1 MEKTRNLKTDQKNNV
16 KAFCDKELFYEMY
29 EQEGD
34 FKEKKENII
43 ANLQAFH
50 YTNLN
55 PLRVAS
61 VRGLNIHARANE
73 LLQMYNQAARKIN
86 WLVPEDNE
94 ELEKRKF
101 IFHDRYMKMIKQVD
115 EKENTAKLDSKNQGA
130 GGPSYAYDETS
141 NILLDRQAGVDGFN
155 DINLKGAD
163 DFTADVDYNVFSN
176 FAGGNAGGALHD
188 SENENSRKFFRR
200 LIKIFKNINFYNLLI
215 NTHAQASK
223 DAEQVGVDD
232 Q

>member
-1 MEKTRNLKTDQKNNV
+1 
-16 KAFCDKELFYEMY
+16 MY

-43 ANLQAFH
+43 ANLQSFH

-115 EKENTAKLDSKNQGA
+115 EKENTAKLDSKNQGNP
-130 GGPSYAYDETS
+130 GPSFTFDES

-155 DINLKGAD
+155 DINLKAAD